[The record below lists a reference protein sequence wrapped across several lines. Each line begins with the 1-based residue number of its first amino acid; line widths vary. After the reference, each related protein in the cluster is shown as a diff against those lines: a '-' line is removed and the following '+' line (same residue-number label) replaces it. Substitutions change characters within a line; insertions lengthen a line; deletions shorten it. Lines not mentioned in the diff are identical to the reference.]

1 MKTQLYCGVSSRA
14 YNVKK
19 IVKDFSQ
26 LPRSAEYYATIYK
39 CDVKKPLPDLYD
51 IYLTT
56 SGQYYAR
63 LITY

>member
-1 MKTQLYCGVSSRA
+1 MKTQLFCGVTARA
-14 YNVKK
+14 YNIKK
-19 IVKDFSQ
+19 ILKDFSQ
-26 LPRSAEYYATIYK
+26 LPRSAEYYATIYGA
-39 CDVKKPLPDLYD
+39 DIYD

>member
-1 MKTQLYCGVSSRA
+1 MKTQLYCGATARA
-14 YNVKK
+14 YNIKK
-19 IVKDFSQ
+19 ILKDFSQ
-26 LPRSAEYYATIYK
+26 LPRSAEYYATIYGA
-39 CDVKKPLPDLYD
+39 DIYD